1 MRENRMS
8 GGVGGVTGN
17 PRHLDP
23 IVRPG
28 FQPEKCPSVA
38 NAWSPR
44 GVRRLR
50 HLILAKCLLV
60 FT

>member
-28 FQPEKCPSVA
+28 FQPEKCPPAFERILDVLPSL
-38 NAWSPR
+38 PR
-44 GVRRLR
+44 R
-50 HLILAKCLLV
+50 
-60 FT
+60 